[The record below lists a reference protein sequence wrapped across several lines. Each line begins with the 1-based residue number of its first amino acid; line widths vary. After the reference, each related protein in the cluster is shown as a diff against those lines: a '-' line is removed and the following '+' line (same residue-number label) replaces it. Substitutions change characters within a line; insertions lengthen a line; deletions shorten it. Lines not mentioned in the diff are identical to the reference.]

1 MTKNSISVKT
11 LDCTMV
17 LYWNSS
23 PIPQVKKFLHFDLT
37 VTNGIPTPDFDQI
50 EFDVQQGNK
59 VGPAIILGILEL
71 SSMVHPKLYIPSS
84 ICLYTL
90 PHYMYFIHF

>member
-1 MTKNSISVKT
+1 
-11 LDCTMV
+11 MV

-59 VGPAIILGILEL
+59 VGPAIILGILER
-71 SSMVHPKLYIPSS
+71 SSMVHPKLYIPSIYYKHLKKCTHQS
-84 ICLYTL
+84 HLGRQK
-90 PHYMYFIHF
+90 MG